1 VSDRYAWPVRRYVI
15 TPEAEPHVAA
25 ALAQA
30 FEQLAREEGWDAD
43 GSDGCRRPWA
53 DAAVAEAVG
62 CEADAAPA

>member
-1 VSDRYAWPVRRYVI
+1 VRRYVI

-30 FEQLAREEGWDAD
+30 FDELAREEGWDAT
-43 GSDGCRRPWA
+43 GSDGRHRPWA
-53 DAAVAEAVG
+53 EAAIAEAVG